1 MKFARYLPQF
11 DWDVTV
17 LTVKDILYYQ
27 RDESLLEECENA
39 EIVRT
44 GSLDPLRIGFLFSWK
59 KAKKRSFTE
68 MSRKQK
74 IFRFLEGF
82 IFIPDSKILWIPF
95 AFFRTLFF
103 MKRDNIQAIIST
115 GPPFS
120 VHLLGMLLAKSFR
133 LPWIADFRDG
143 WTNNNFINHHSKIHF
158 SLHKL
163 LEKITLKNADKVT
176 CISNTL
182 YSYQSIL
189 YSDMKEKLNLIYNG
203 FDLSDFS
210 VSVKDDNKFTVTFT
224 GALTEWANPNVFISV
239 ILRLTELNPEIKD
252 NLRIRIIGRV
262 FEKQFIKELEKSFS
276 GDCIELCGY
285 LSHKLAIEKMLN
297 SNLLLFP
304 ITKNDTPG
312 IITSKLF
319 EYLATGIPIL
329 AHIPSGEA
337 RSLLEEYAS
346 DVFFQT
352 GDNIVETTEYIYRIF
367 MHWSQEKHNT
377 IKKSEYVQSK
387 KLEQFNRQNQSEAM
401 ALILND
407 LQEVSHK

>member
-44 GSLDPLRIGFLFSWK
+44 GSLDPLRIGFLFSRK
-59 KAKKRSFTE
+59 NAKKRSFTE
-68 MSRKQK
+68 KSRKQNVL
-74 IFRFLEGF
+74 RFLEGF
-82 IFIPDSKILWIPF
+82 ILIPDSKILWIPF
-95 AFFRTLFF
+95 AFFRALFL

-120 VHLLGMLLAKSFR
+120 AHLLGLLLAKSFR

-143 WTNNNFINHHSKIHF
+143 WTSNDFLPHHSKIHF
-158 SLHKL
+158 SLHRL

-182 YSYQSIL
+182 YSYQNIL
-189 YSDMKEKLNLIYNG
+189 FSGMKEKLNLIYNG
-203 FDLSDFS
+203 FDLSDFPFS
-210 VSVKDDNKFTVTFT
+210 IKDDKKFTVTFT
-224 GALTEWANPNVFISV
+224 GTVTEWANPNVFISV
-239 ILRLTELNPEIKD
+239 ILRLTELNPDIKD
-252 NLRIRIIGRV
+252 NLRIRIIGSV
-262 FEKQFIKELEKSFS
+262 LEKQFIKELEKSFS
-276 GDCIELCGY
+276 GECIELCGY
-285 LSHKLAIEKMLN
+285 LPHKLAIEKMLN

-304 ITKNDTPG
+304 ITKNETPG

-319 EYLATGIPIL
+319 EYLATDIPIL

-337 RSLLEEYAS
+337 QSLLEEYAS

-352 GDNIVETTEYIYRIF
+352 GDNIVETTEYIYRIY
-367 MHWSQEKHNT
+367 MQWSQKKHNT
-377 IKKSEYVQSK
+377 IKKSEYVQSE
-387 KLEQFNRQNQSEAM
+387 KLEQFNRQKQSEAM
-401 ALILND
+401 ALVLND
-407 LQEVSHK
+407 LHEVSHK